1 LTSRTVYYLPDLGFQ
16 SEEITSRFPIANQ
29 IASQLLTLQGAI
41 AHTDM
46 PTESGSTKLLPF
58 SQTFKY
64 GYMAFRHSPFKEIFD
79 ERSVQLPL
87 KRGDALFFN
96 PALFHA
102 AGNNDTT
109 DVHRSANLLQISAAW
124 SKPMEHVKRRKIL
137 VNCWQDIQRLRSE
150 GGRPSKLSSII
161 QAIADG
167 YSFPT
172 NLDKDPPPSN
182 GVSVSR
188 GCRSTNGKVF

>member
-1 LTSRTVYYLPDLGFQ
+1 
-16 SEEITSRFPIANQ
+16 
-29 IASQLLTLQGAI
+29 
-41 AHTDM
+41 M

-58 SQTFKY
+58 SQTQKY

-124 SKPMEHVKRRKIL
+124 SKPMEHVNRRKIL
-137 VNCWQDIQRLRSE
+137 VNCWQDIQRLKSE

-188 GCRSTNGKVF
+188 GCRSTNGKFANIGIGNTALSFYAARTRSTGSRRRMDDGAAGRAAENGF